1 MKQIFSFKNKN
12 EEGSYWLTISDLMS
26 GLMIV
31 FLFISISFMR
41 YTQIEKD
48 KVAIERDKI
57 KNIAVAYQENQVEIY
72 NALNNEFEND
82 LEKWNASIDRHTLS
96 FQFNAPEVLF
106 NVGESN
112 INLKFQNIL
121 NDFIPR
127 YLEVLS
133 NYKNSIDEVRIE
145 GHTSSEWRYKTSED
159 KAYFYNMQLSQE
171 RTRSVLEYA
180 YHIKTLDNI
189 QRNWIK
195 SKFAAVGFSSS
206 KIVKNIDGYEDKKRS
221 RRVTFRVITNADIQI
236 KKIIESM

>member
-1 MKQIFSFKNKN
+1 MKHLLPFKNKN
-12 EEGSYWLTISDLMS
+12 QEDSYWLTISDLMS

-72 NALNNEFEND
+72 NALNDEFIND
-82 LEKWNASIDRHTLS
+82 LPKWNASIDKHTLS

-106 NVGESN
+106 DIGKSNVN
-112 INLKFQNIL
+112 IKFQNIL
-121 NDFIPR
+121 SDFIPR
-127 YLEVLS
+127 YLAVLS
-133 NYKNSIDEVRIE
+133 NYKNSIDEIRIE

-180 YHIKTLDNI
+180 YNIKKINNE
-189 QRNWIK
+189 QRQWIK
-195 SKFAAVGFSSS
+195 EKFAAVGFSSS
-206 KIVKNIDGYEDKKRS
+206 KIIKDISGSEDKERS